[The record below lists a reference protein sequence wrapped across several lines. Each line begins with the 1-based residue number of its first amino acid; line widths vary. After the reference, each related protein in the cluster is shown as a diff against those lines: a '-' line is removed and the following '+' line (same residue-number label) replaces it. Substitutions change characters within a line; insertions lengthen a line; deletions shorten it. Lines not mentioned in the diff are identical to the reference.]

1 VRGALRPIYEPNVKF
16 LFVEHHP
23 VFGGP
28 QNTVIRLHQPL
39 EELGFET
46 LALLP
51 GGSSAQRL
59 REAGVPVHEMPL
71 HRLRASADPRVHA
84 ALLVQFMPEVNRIR
98 RLIWR
103 EQIGL
108 VVLAGLENPHAAVA
122 GRLEGRPVVWQLIGT
137 ITPMAFRRLMMP
149 LVKRLADVVMT
160 TGQTV
165 ATVHPG
171 APELGDR
178 LVPFFP
184 PVDVERFAP
193 DAAQR
198 TVARRELGINDEE
211 VVVGNVGN
219 INPQKGHRTFVQAA
233 AALRRAHPDVRFVI
247 LGESHANHREYEK
260 ALWHEARGLGLS
272 PGQDLVVRSPGA
284 RVAELAQAFDIFWLS
299 SVPRGEGVPTVV
311 VEAMAVGLPVVSTDV
326 GAIREIVHHGETG
339 FVVPPLSPRDLAQ
352 ATIGLVDDPKL
363 RARMG
368 AAGRRFAV
376 AECRTEVCVAAH
388 ARAFERALARQAARS
403 RS

>member
-1 VRGALRPIYEPNVKF
+1 
-16 LFVEHHP
+16 
-23 VFGGP
+23 
-28 QNTVIRLHQPL
+28 
-39 EELGFET
+39 
-46 LALLP
+46 
-51 GGSSAQRL
+51 
-59 REAGVPVHEMPL
+59 
-71 HRLRASADPRVHA
+71 
-84 ALLVQFMPEVNRIR
+84 
-98 RLIWR
+98 
-103 EQIGL
+103 
-108 VVLAGLENPHAAVA
+108 
-122 GRLEGRPVVWQLIGT
+122 
-137 ITPMAFRRLMMP
+137 
-149 LVKRLADVVMT
+149 VVMT